1 MIVSV
6 MDNMKEKYQ
15 KNIAAG
21 EMLSSSDK
29 KLYTSSIHC
38 FYYAVLQCMKYRLAH
53 LEDNSISY
61 TEQEE
66 RAELGNGSHEFVINE
81 IASRMNA
88 DYKNL
93 RNFKEDIRELKKK
106 RVQAD
111 YSERMFTQEESLE
124 CREQAERL
132 ITNINRFTKVA
143 V

>member
-1 MIVSV
+1 MNLSF

-15 KNIAAG
+15 KNMAAG

-29 KLYTSSIHC
+29 QLYTSSIHC

-53 LEDNSISY
+53 LEENSISY

-66 RAELGNGSHEFVINE
+66 RAERGNGSHEFVINE
-81 IASRMNA
+81 IANRMNA
-88 DYKNL
+88 KPKDV
-93 RNFKEDIRELKKK
+93 RGFKEDIRILKQN
-106 RVQAD
+106 RVLAD

-124 CREQAERL
+124 CRAQAERL